1 MAPLA
6 DAMRFV
12 YRKQTQMPLRIQIIE
27 LCQKAWRGDAL
38 GCGVKKCHIASAHA
52 LLDRIGV
59 FAAQT
64 GI

>member
-6 DAMRFV
+6 DAMGFV
-12 YRKQTQMPLRIQIIE
+12 DRKQTQMPLRIQIIE

-38 GCGVKKCHIASAHA
+38 RCGIEQSHIASAHA

>member
-12 YRKQTQMPLRIQIIE
+12 NRKQTQVPLRIQIIE
-27 LCQKAWRGDAL
+27 LCQKAWRGDTL
-38 GCGVKKCHIASAHA
+38 RCGIEQCHIASAHA
-52 LLDRIGV
+52 LLDRVGI
-59 FAAQT
+59 FATQT

>member
-12 YRKQTQMPLRIQIIE
+12 NRKQTQVPLRIQIIE
-27 LCQKAWRGDAL
+27 LCQKAWRSHAL
-38 GCGVKKCHIASAHA
+38 RCGIEQCHIASAHA
-52 LLDRIGV
+52 LLDRVGI
-59 FAAQT
+59 FATQT

>member
-1 MAPLA
+1 MTPLA

-12 YRKQTQMPLRIQIIE
+12 NRKQTQMSLRIQVIE
-27 LCQKAWRGDAL
+27 LCQKAWRSDTL
-38 GCGVKKCHIASAHA
+38 RCGVEQSHIASAHA
-52 LLDRIGV
+52 LLDRVGI